1 MAGLK
6 PLASFRGK
14 SLLGSMTNNAA
25 VNEYVFAGS
34 AFTPAQS
41 NPFFSYPSLIVSA
54 RNREWKLIVERVS
67 PPSGVQESL
76 ELYDLQRD
84 PEELT
89 NVADKNPATL
99 KRMKDALRIW
109 LRGVDSERLFPG
121 L

>member
-1 MAGLK
+1 MVGLK

-41 NPFFSYPSLIVSA
+41 NPFFSYPSVIVSA
-54 RNREWKLIVERVS
+54 RSREWKLIVERVS
-67 PPSGVQESL
+67 PPSGAQESL

-89 NVADKNPATL
+89 NVASRNPETL
-99 KRMKDALRIW
+99 TKMKDALKMW
-109 LRGVDSERLFPG
+109 LQGIDAARLLPG